1 MYSNNKTSKSNIP
14 ALQSVKLLDQVR
26 ERIAYKHYS
35 LRTEQAYV
43 YRVRWIIRWSGLR
56 HPPDMGEPDVERF
69 LIYLVN
75 DRQISS
81 STHRQV
87 LSALL
92 FLYREVLDIELPW
105 MSEIG
110 RPKQQ
115 VRLPVVLTPEE
126 VQRILL
132 VMVGV
137 YGLIA
142 RVQYGT
148 GMRIME
154 TLSLRVKDLD
164 FERRL
169 IIVRHGKGDKD
180 RTVML
185 PDNLRE
191 PLLSQCRPA
200 HTVWA
205 ADRAAARVGQ

>member
-1 MYSNNKTSKSNIP
+1 MHSNNKTSKSKIP

-43 YRVRWIIRWSGLR
+43 YWVRWFIRWSGLR
-56 HPPDMGEPDVERF
+56 HPRDMGAPDVERL

-81 STHRQV
+81 STHRQA

-92 FLYREVLDIELPW
+92 FLYREAPDIELPR
-105 MSEIG
+105 MSGIG

-142 RVQYGT
+142 RVLYGT

-185 PDNLRE
+185 PDSLRE
-191 PLLSQCRPA
+191 PLLSQCRSA
-200 HTVWA
+200 QTVWA
-205 ADRAAARVGQ
+205 ADRAAVRVGQ